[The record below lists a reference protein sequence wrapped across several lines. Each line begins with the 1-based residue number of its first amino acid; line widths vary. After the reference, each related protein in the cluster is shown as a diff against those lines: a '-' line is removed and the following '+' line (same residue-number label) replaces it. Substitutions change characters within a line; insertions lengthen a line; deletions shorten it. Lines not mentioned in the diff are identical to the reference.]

1 MIEGKIALPVK
12 SKMVKTKKRL
22 SQQAELAF
30 HPPVAQKPE
39 GTEKKFFCPVYYPPT
54 GEGLA
59 DLALRLAPV
68 LAKTGWS
75 VRLTEGE
82 NGEEFLELQNKSGQ
96 TRRLSPEEAV
106 AWQALLPQLSGLD
119 ELFSDTRH
127 PDGKE

>member
-1 MIEGKIALPVK
+1 MA
-12 SKMVKTKKRL
+12 KTRKKE

-30 HPPVAQKPE
+30 YPPVSKEPDKPE
-39 GTEKKFFCPVYYPPT
+39 ADGLFCPVYYPPT

-68 LAKTGWS
+68 LAKTGWA
-75 VRLTEGE
+75 VRVAEGE
-82 NGEEFLELQNKSGQ
+82 QGEKFLELQNKNGQ
-96 TRRLSPEEAV
+96 TRRISPEELV

-119 ELFSDTRH
+119 ELFSGTGH